1 MTMDYHITHTC
12 TQHRSHSHQNSRKLY
27 ETHHCTVATVST
39 YSSSRHVSTCVPTPT
54 YFCIWQSFL
63 FPIQWLLCNTKF
75 KKRLSKSFVREGGGG
90 GRPGVG
96 SSSEGGHKSFKRTF
110 ANIMGSFTITEKAPN
125 SAFSWLKAPTSTL
138 TFKTIL
144 RHHATVSR
152 HEIGTE
158 TQKP

>member
-27 ETHHCTVATVST
+27 ETHHCSP
-39 YSSSRHVSTCVPTPT
+39 YCCHCSSRHVSTCVPTPT
-54 YFCIWQSFL
+54 YFCIWQSFQ

-110 ANIMGSFTITEKAPN
+110 ANITGSFTITEKAPN

-152 HEIGTE
+152 YEIGTE